1 MIKIRFRDRTEAG
14 RLLAE
19 QLKAYANRSEV
30 LVLALPRGGVPVGF
44 QVSHTLNAPL
54 DICLVRKLGA
64 PGHKELAMG
73 AIAPGGV
80 MVLNED
86 VVRELRIS
94 KETIEQVVAE
104 EQQELQRRNR
114 AYRGYLPAPDIEH
127 RTVILVDD
135 GIATGST
142 VRAAIATLRQQQPQ
156 FVVVAVP
163 VAPLCTWKQ
172 LKAEADDLVCLKALE
187 PFRAISLW
195 YDDFSQTTDDEV
207 RSLLA
212 KQSLAIIH

>member
-1 MIKIRFRDRTEAG
+1 MRYRDRTEAG

-19 QLKAYANRSEV
+19 QLQAYASRPEV
-30 LVLALPRGGVPVGF
+30 LVLALPRGGVPVAF
-44 QVSHTLNAPL
+44 EVARRLNAPL

-64 PGHKELAMG
+64 PGYKELAMG

-80 MVLNED
+80 MVLNQN
-86 VVRELRIS
+86 VVGELRIS
-94 KETIEQVVAE
+94 KENIERVAAE
-104 EQQELQRRNR
+104 EQQELERRNR
-114 AYRGYLPAPDIEH
+114 TYRGDRPAPDIQN

-142 VRAAIATLRQQQPQ
+142 VRAAIATLRQQKPER
-156 FVVVAVP
+156 VVVAVP
-163 VAPLCTWKQ
+163 VAPLSTCNE
-172 LKAEADDLVCLKALE
+172 LKAEADEIVCLRALE

-195 YDDFSQTTDDEV
+195 YGDFSQTTDDEV

-212 KQSLAIIH
+212 KQSFVTSN

>member
-1 MIKIRFRDRTEAG
+1 MTNMRYRDRTEAG

-19 QLKAYANRSEV
+19 QLQAYANRPDV

-44 QVSHTLNAPL
+44 QVARSLNAPL
-54 DICLVRKLGA
+54 DICLVRKLGV
-64 PGHKELAMG
+64 PGYKELAMG

-94 KETIEQVVAE
+94 KEGIERVAAE
-104 EQQELQRRNR
+104 EQQELERRNR
-114 AYRGYLPAPDIEH
+114 AYRGDRPVPNIH
-127 RTVILVDD
+127 NRTVILVDD

-142 VRAAIATLRQQQPQ
+142 VRAAIATIRQQRPEW
-156 FVVVAVP
+156 VAVAVP
-163 VAPLCTWKQ
+163 VAPLSTYHQ
-172 LKAEADDLVCLKALE
+172 LKAEADDLVCLRALE

-212 KQSLAIIH
+212 KQSLVTSN